1 MLKSRF
7 LRFTSTLFT
16 KTVSY
21 QIFTFA
27 FFPVKT
33 KPINRMESSMKTS
46 MKTSVKTSMKTS
58 MKARMKTSMKTSI
71 TASIKASM
79 KANDVIRGHA

>member
-33 KPINRMESSMKTS
+33 KPIHRMESSMKTS
-46 MKTSVKTSMKTS
+46 MKTSVKAS
-58 MKARMKTSMKTSI
+58 MKTSMKTSI
-71 TASIKASM
+71 KASIKASM
-79 KANDVIRGHA
+79 KANDVIRGQA